1 MPNTKDLRD
10 ALADAVFKPRI
21 SDEKLVERVEA
32 IKRTLPIP
40 VIWLLGKAQSG
51 KTSVIRALTGRDDT
65 EIGNGFQPCTRT
77 ARLYD
82 FPDTEQCFIRFLD
95 TRGLGEVNYDPTE
108 DMQLFMQ
115 QAHLLMVVIKA
126 MDHAQQAVLEA
137 LRAILKVHPEW
148 PVIVVQT
155 TLHEGYPI
163 PETPH
168 LEPYPYAQLPWP
180 ETVPT
185 DLARSLLKQR
195 EWFAGIEAR
204 FVAVDFTLPEDGY
217 TPVNYGIDA
226 LWAAVE
232 AALPLGLRGMFQA
245 TEHWQPLRD
254 IYAEAAHPHILAYA
268 VLAGGSEVIPF
279 PMVSAPFVLSV
290 QAKMIQAIASIY
302 NQKLTRQRY
311 AEITSTLG
319 LGYLLRWGG
328 RQLIKLVP
336 AYGTAISSIYTAAVT
351 YALGKALCAYF
362 SSMRRGEV
370 LDRAVFERIYADELK
385 SGRALL
391 TRYMQALRSK

>member
-1 MPNTKDLRD
+1 MPNAKDLHE
-10 ALADAVFKPRI
+10 ALADAIFKPRI
-21 SDEKLVERVEA
+21 SDEKLAEKVEA
-32 IKRTLPIP
+32 IKHTLPIP

-51 KTSVIRALTGRDDT
+51 KTSLIRALTGRDDT

-82 FPDTEQCFIRFLD
+82 FPDTERCFIRFLD

-137 LRAILKVHPEW
+137 LRAILKAHPEW

-155 TLHEGYPI
+155 TLHEGYPS

-180 ETVPT
+180 ETVPK

-195 EWFAGIEAR
+195 QWLADLKAC

-217 TPVNYGIDA
+217 LPVDYGIDA
-226 LWAAVE
+226 LWAAIE

-245 TEHWQPLRD
+245 PEHWQSLRD
-254 IYAEAAHPHILAYA
+254 IYAQAAHPHILAYA
-268 VLAGGSEVIPF
+268 VLAGGSEAIPF
-279 PMVSAPFVLSV
+279 PMVSVPFVLSI
-290 QAKMIQAIASIY
+290 QAKMMQTIASIY
-302 NQKLTRQRY
+302 NQELNRQRY
-311 AEITSTLG
+311 TEIASTLG

-336 AYGTAISSIYTAAVT
+336 AYGTAVSSVYTAGVT

-362 SSMRRGEV
+362 SSIRKGEV

-385 SGRALL
+385 SGRELL
-391 TRYMQALRSK
+391 TRYMQALHS